1 MRGRNIYPN
10 FLRYYFLSIDFENA
24 RKNGEGR
31 FHKEERIGTETMLSR
46 EKPSVRIIRAA
57 IIQFDIRR
65 GELERN
71 LGIVKR
77 RIASL
82 AKQGV
87 QLVLLPEMWSTGFA
101 NERLEELSETT
112 PRVLED
118 LSRVAQELHLTII
131 GSLPEKR
138 ENGVFNAAYVI
149 DRDGP
154 ITGIYRKV
162 HLFSPTGEDRY
173 FKPGRKAVVSRT
185 SLGPIGLMI
194 CYDLRF
200 PELCRSLALGGAKM
214 VAVMAQWP
222 AERVAHWKVLLK
234 ARAIENQVFILGANR
249 CGADDDLAYAGHSR
263 IISPYGEVMA
273 RAGKRPATL
282 SATIDLRAVERT
294 RKQIP
299 CLEERVPDVYG

>member
-1 MRGRNIYPN
+1 M
-10 FLRYYFLSIDFENA
+10 
-24 RKNGEGR
+24 
-31 FHKEERIGTETMLSR
+31 
-46 EKPSVRIIRAA
+46 IRAA

-82 AKQGV
+82 ATKGV
-87 QLVLLPEMWSTGFA
+87 QFVLLPEMWSTGFA
-101 NERLEELSETT
+101 NEHLKELSETT
-112 PRVLED
+112 PRVLDD
-118 LSRVAQELHLTII
+118 LSGIANKLHLTII

-138 ENGVFNAAYVI
+138 GDGVFNAAYVV
-149 DRDGP
+149 DSDGS
-154 ITGIYRKV
+154 IAGVYRKV

-173 FKPGRKAVVSRT
+173 FKQGRKAVVSKT

-200 PELCRSLALGGAKM
+200 PELCRSLALGGAKI
-214 VAVMAQWP
+214 VAVMAEWP
-222 AERVAHWKVLLK
+222 AERVAHWEVLLK
-234 ARAIENQVFILGANR
+234 ARAIENQLFVLGANR
-249 CGADDDLAYAGHSR
+249 CGADDDLVYAGHSR

-282 SATIDLRAVERT
+282 LATIDLRAVERT

-299 CLEERVPDVYG
+299 CLEERVPEAYG